1 MNQLCQLRYGCI
13 IILYYCLVCLL
24 ISVNMTS
31 TIITLNVMFI
41 FGLCCHVD
49 MTTVVDLDTT
59 KILTS
64 VDTRYLSIALG
75 MINKNWKQLDFSNR
89 RVINMAKALSP
100 AYVRL
105 GGTGA
110 DLAIFN
116 DSEISNEANNFKHHI
131 DNSHKGNIERPDTC
145 KDLDIKLHKIRKNVT
160 ITKEDWISLNEFT
173 KKVNWTL
180 LFDVNVV
187 LRRSDSYWDSSNF
200 QKLLKF
206 SSSLGYSPIAWEL
219 GI

>member
-1 MNQLCQLRYGCI
+1 
-13 IILYYCLVCLL
+13 
-24 ISVNMTS
+24 MTS
-31 TIITLNVMFI
+31 
-41 FGLCCHVD
+41 
-49 MTTVVDLDTT
+49 VDLDTT
-59 KILTS
+59 NILTS

-75 MINKNWKQLDFSNR
+75 LINKNWKQLDLNNR

-116 DSEISNEANNFKHHI
+116 DSEISNEVNNFKHHT
-131 DNSHKGNIERPDTC
+131 GNIHKKYIEMPDNC
-145 KDLDIKLHKIRKNVT
+145 KDLDITLHKIRKNVT
-160 ITKEDWISLNEFT
+160 ITKEDWISLNEFA

-187 LRRSDSYWDSSNF
+187 LKRSDNCWDSSNF
-200 QKLLKF
+200 RKLLKF

-219 GI
+219 GIYRLVYI